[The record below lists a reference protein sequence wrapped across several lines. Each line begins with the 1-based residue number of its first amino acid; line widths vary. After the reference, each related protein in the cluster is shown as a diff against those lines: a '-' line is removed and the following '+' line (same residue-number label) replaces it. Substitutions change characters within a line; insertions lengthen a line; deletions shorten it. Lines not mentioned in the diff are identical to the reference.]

1 MSNEGDPVAI
11 AKRLIECVTSGDV
24 DGVEALYH
32 DDIRC
37 WRNLD
42 GRELAK
48 RQALKIVRFLGT
60 LRDLRYDD
68 IRIAPTPAGF
78 VQQHTLCCTGPKGE
92 DVRVAACLVAA
103 VEGARI
109 TRIDEYVD
117 SAAMAP
123 LMG

>member
-1 MSNEGDPVAI
+1 MTTEGDAASVAR
-11 AKRLIECVTSGDV
+11 RLIDCVTRGDL
-24 DGVEALYH
+24 DGVDALYH

-42 GRELAK
+42 GRELVK
-48 RQALKIVRFLGT
+48 KQALKIVRFLGT
-60 LRDLRYDD
+60 LQGLRYDD
-68 IRIAPTPAGF
+68 VRIAPTPGGF

-92 DVRVAACLVAA
+92 DVRVPACLVAR
-103 VEGARI
+103 VDGGRI
-109 TRIDEYVD
+109 VRIDEYVD